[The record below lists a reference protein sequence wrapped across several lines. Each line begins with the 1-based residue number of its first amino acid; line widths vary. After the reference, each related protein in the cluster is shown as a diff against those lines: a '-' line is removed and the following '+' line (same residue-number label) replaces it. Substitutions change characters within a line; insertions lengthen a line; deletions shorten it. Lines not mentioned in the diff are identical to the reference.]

1 MDAWKRKLLLLL
13 IGALVLLGAF
23 INPAAAEVLYSDK
36 HGVRLEYTA
45 TDTGQFTT
53 CSPAFADGPTYT
65 TKKIKIWKVGLKI
78 TNGSGQR
85 IKPKG
90 SEIATMT
97 VDPSQGI
104 NLDYCFYSTVGHL
117 HKVDGHSDQHK
128 FGFGL
133 AWGVYAIAPGRTI
146 SNSTYMYLY
155 EDAEPQLTRWYFD
168 GYTFLEDKKNTPKE
182 STQTAKRSPAASKP
196 AEKTAASPSS
206 RQPSRPRVSGPS
218 GSLLLLIDV
227 SGSMS
232 GTKLS
237 SAKRAAVDTIRK
249 AIKNR
254 TEIAVLAFEGDCTSP
269 INNSIGFT
277 RDEKQLVA
285 FVNGLSAQGGTPLA
299 TALEATNRFM
309 QQHKSAASKT
319 QMILLLA
326 DGDDDCGGLDT
337 VLRTLKQKNL
347 LYRHETVGLEVSG
360 AAQQQLQNIAR
371 QSGGKYHSA
380 TSQNLSQVFS
390 DAVDLMQML
399 DMIGKFN

>member
-1 MDAWKRKLLLLL
+1 MKCKRFALL
-13 IGALVLLGAF
+13 IIGVMWLLGVSVA
-23 INPAAAEVLYSDK
+23 PAGAEVLYTDK

-53 CSPAFADGPTYT
+53 CSPAFTDSPDCT

-78 TNGSGQR
+78 TNGSGRR
-85 IKPKG
+85 IKPEG

-97 VDPSQGI
+97 VDPSHGSS
-104 NLDYCFYSTVGHL
+104 LDYCHYSTIGHL

-133 AWGVYAIAPGRTI
+133 ALGVYAIAPGRTL

-155 EDAEPQLTRWYFD
+155 EDAEPKLTQWYFD
-168 GYTFLEDKKNTPKE
+168 GYTFLEDKKNTPKKPRQTTKQVTPDKKTTA
-182 STQTAKRSPAASKP
+182 SHTAKQTPSP
-196 AEKTAASPSS
+196 
-206 RQPSRPRVSGPS
+206 SGPS

-249 AIKNR
+249 AIKNK

-277 RDEKQLVA
+277 RDEKRLVA
-285 FVNGLSAQGGTPLA
+285 FVNSLDAQGGTPLA

-309 QQHKSAASKT
+309 QQHKSAASRT

-360 AAQQQLQNIAR
+360 AAQRQLQNIAR

-390 DAVDLMQML
+390 DAVDLMRML